1 MSKIQLSIFNKKK
14 VEELREKLDSPEYI
28 QKAIDKI
35 ALELTHLLFKD
46 NGY

>member
-14 VEELREKLDSPEYI
+14 VEELRVKLDSPEYVK
-28 QKAIDKI
+28 KAIDKI

-46 NGY
+46 NGC